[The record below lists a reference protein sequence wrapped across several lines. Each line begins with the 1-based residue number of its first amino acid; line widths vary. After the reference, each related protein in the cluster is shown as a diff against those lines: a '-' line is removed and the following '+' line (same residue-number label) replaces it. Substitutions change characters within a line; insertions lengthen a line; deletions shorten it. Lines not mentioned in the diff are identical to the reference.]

1 MKTEKELLEIA
12 KKIAK
17 ESIFVDAEAT
27 GEKWRGYHIFDPI
40 LKPSPNGEI
49 PCIGLPQF
57 IVLDDEGVEYNN
69 GNLTYEET
77 FEIFHL
83 FIEDEP
89 EDEEDF
95 EDETEL

>member
-17 ESIFVDAEAT
+17 ETIFVDAEAT
-27 GEKWRGYHIFDPI
+27 GQKWKGFHVFEPI

-57 IVLDDEGVEYNN
+57 ILLDDEGEEYKE
-69 GNLTYEET
+69 NLSYEET

-83 FIEDEP
+83 LPYEDEGDF
-89 EDEEDF
+89 EDDEEDF
-95 EDETEL
+95 ED